1 MKQDRKHLDSILD
14 RVTTEIRHETF
25 DAATME
31 TAAERVWQQVSKGVS
46 DGMANG
52 MSNGLPHEGAA
63 QSTEMATADRI
74 KGCPDFQ
81 TLIPA
86 HLRRELSEART
97 LLLEDHTQEC
107 IPCRRALKEART
119 RNSTATKPT
128 LTYRQTR
135 QASVTQSGVLKW
147 AVAAALVIGMGL
159 LVSPLMQR
167 LFFSTGAS
175 NVLVQAANGA
185 VYRVSDTQSQ
195 RIASG
200 EEVGRGERIRTA
212 KESDAV
218 VRLADGSLIEMRERS
233 EFSVTESPRGTTI
246 HLGRGQIIVQAAKQ
260 RSRHLYVATND
271 SLVSVTGTIFSV
283 NSGTKGS
290 RVSVI
295 EGEVHVDQNGRD
307 RVLYSGDQVATHASL
322 EPVALKE
329 EVAWSR
335 NAERYSEL
343 LAEVR
348 ALRRELNEQI
358 ARPGL
363 RYSTRLLDMAPEG
376 TVLYAALPNLSQS
389 LSESHRMMQERIRQ
403 NPTLREWWEQE
414 KGEASSAR
422 QLKMNQ
428 VIERIREW
436 GEYLGEEIII
446 NAGMNEGG
454 DPQNL
459 LVLTELKNP
468 AGFRIFLEQQI
479 ATLAIESKNRAVV
492 RIITDPLTAA
502 PQSEPAA
509 HPEILVWIHDDLFA
523 ASPKLA
529 SLRQLAVA
537 LKTPDT
543 NRFAAT
549 DFHKQIAE
557 LYREGAGLIVAAD
570 LQKIVAHR
578 RDGRKESSADARHK
592 SIGEASKQLGLSN
605 LQYFIVEMK
614 EANGKTNNR
623 AVLTFDE
630 PRRGVASWLAAPGPM
645 GALEFISPDANM
657 VAAFVVREPVALVN
671 DLLGALET
679 LDPDLARHLKDFEA
693 ENGINIRQDFAQPL
707 GGEFAFAVDGPLL
720 PIPSWKMIFEV
731 YDPIHLQRTFEQ
743 LVEKLN
749 QWAAK
754 EGKAGFEW
762 ERGEVGGRTFYTL
775 RSVDLNLAVHYTYT
789 NGYLVIAPSKALVDR
804 AIRYR
809 ESDYTLL
816 RSPRFTASLP
826 EDGNANF
833 SALLYHN
840 LATVLEP
847 LARRLPD
854 KAENLPGGGPQTLR
868 SLATGMPALAY
879 AYAQEDRIIFATGGE
894 GDAFGL
900 TPANLLGL
908 PGSFGIGHIFR
919 EAVRE

>member
-1 MKQDRKHLDSILD
+1 MKQGNQQFDPVLD
-14 RVTTEIRHETF
+14 RITAEIRNETL
-25 DAATME
+25 DAATVE
-31 TAAERVWQQVSKGVS
+31 TAAERVWQRVSNGVS
-46 DGMANG
+46 TEQVTQSAEAAPAYRING
-52 MSNGLPHEGAA
+52 CH
-63 QSTEMATADRI
+63 
-74 KGCPDFQ
+74 DFQ

-86 HLRRELSEART
+86 YLRRELSEARA
-97 LLLEDHTQEC
+97 LLLEDHTREC
-107 IPCRRALKEART
+107 IPCRRALKET
-119 RNSTATKPT
+119 RSANNQATKAVQPNRHIQRT
-128 LTYRQTR
+128 
-135 QASVTQSGVLKW
+135 SVAVSPAMRW
-147 AVAAALVIGMGL
+147 AIAAALVIGIGL
-159 LVSPLMQR
+159 LASPLMQR
-167 LFFSTGAS
+167 LFYSGGAG
-175 NVLVQAANGA
+175 NILVETANGS
-185 VYRVSDTQSQ
+185 VYRVSDTESH
-195 RIASG
+195 RVSPG
-200 EEVGRGERIRTA
+200 EDVGRGERIRTA
-212 KESDAV
+212 KESGAIV
-218 VRLADGSLIEMRERS
+218 KLADSSLIEMRERS
-233 EFSVTESPRGTTI
+233 EFSVTESSRGTTI
-246 HLGRGQIIVQAAKQ
+246 NLERGQIIVQAAKQ

-290 RVSVI
+290 RVSVV
-295 EGEVHVDQNGRD
+295 EGEVHVDHNGKN
-307 RVLYSGDQVATHASL
+307 RVLHPGDQVATHASL
-322 EPVALKE
+322 EPVAVKD

-343 LAEVR
+343 LAEVQT
-348 ALRRELNEQI
+348 LRRELNEKVS
-358 ARPGL
+358 RPEL
-363 RYSTRLLDMAPEG
+363 RYTTRLLDMVPEG

-389 LSESHRMMQERIRQ
+389 LSESYRMMQERIRQ

-414 KGEASSAR
+414 NGRSSSER

-428 VIERIREW
+428 LVERIREW
-436 GEYLGEEIII
+436 GEHLGSEIII
-446 NAGMNEGG
+446 SAGIDGRDG
-454 DPQNL
+454 PQNL
-459 LVLTELKNP
+459 LMLTELKNP
-468 AGFRIFLEQQI
+468 EGFRAFLEKQI
-479 ATLAIESKNRAVV
+479 ETLAAETKNQAVV
-492 RIITDPLTAA
+492 RIIADPLTAT

-509 HPEILVWIHDDLFA
+509 QAELLVWMHDDLLA
-523 ASPKLA
+523 AAPKLA
-529 SLRQLAVA
+529 SLQQLAAA
-537 LKTPDT
+537 LKAPAT
-543 NRFAAT
+543 NRFPDAS
-549 DFHKQIAE
+549 FYKHIAE

-570 LQKIVAHR
+570 LQKIVAHSMR
-578 RDGRKESSADARHK
+578 ERDDPSADARHK
-592 SIGEASKQLGLSN
+592 SVGEASRQLGLLN
-605 LQYFIVEMK
+605 LQHFIVEMK
-614 EANGKTNNR
+614 ETNGKTNNR

-630 PRRGVASWLAAPGPM
+630 PHRGVASWLAAPGPM

-657 VAAFVVREPVALVN
+657 VTAFVVREPSALVN

-679 LDPDLARHLKDFEA
+679 IDPDLARYLKEFEA
-693 ENGINIRQDFAQPL
+693 EHGVSVRQDFAQQL

-720 PIPSWKMIFEV
+720 PTPSWKMIFEV

-743 LVEKLN
+743 MVKELN

-762 ERGEVGGRTFYTL
+762 ELGEVSGRTFYTL

-789 NGYLVIAPSKALVDR
+789 NGYLVITPSRALADR

-854 KAENLPGGGPQTLR
+854 KAKMPEGGPQTLR

-879 AYAQEDRIIFATGGE
+879 AYAQDDRIIFATGGE

-919 EAVRE
+919 EATRE